1 MSHKEEDKI
10 KIKVV
15 NGDGGTDKNVL
26 KDCYFYP
33 TSPGSTVYD
42 FYLERGPN
50 TPLARGISSGSAF
63 TFSLGNFSWV
73 IPNPNDHRK
82 NPLVITGS
90 GRHAIASGSWL
101 NNDTSKVSIRV
112 KQPSDGDDV
121 TGESGTFQAAAGSG
135 GNTEE
140 ETASVAKA

>member
-15 NGDGGTDKNVL
+15 KGDGDTDKNVL

-42 FYLERGPN
+42 FYLEKGPN
-50 TPLARGISSGSAF
+50 APLATGISSGGAF

-73 IPNPNDHRK
+73 IPHPNDQALK
-82 NPLVITGS
+82 ITGKGS
-90 GRHAIASGSWL
+90 DAKASGSWL
-101 NNDTSKVSIRV
+101 NNDTSKLLIRV
-112 KQPSDGDDV
+112 KKPFAGDDV
-121 TGESGTFQAAAGSG
+121 TGESGTFTAAAGQ
-135 GNTEE
+135 TMDPEE
-140 ETASVAKA
+140 EGASAAKA